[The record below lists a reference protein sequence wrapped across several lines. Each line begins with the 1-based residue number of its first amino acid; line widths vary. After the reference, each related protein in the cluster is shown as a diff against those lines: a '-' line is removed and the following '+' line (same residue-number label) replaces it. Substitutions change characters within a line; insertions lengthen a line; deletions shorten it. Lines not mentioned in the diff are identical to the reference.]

1 MHTPPDL
8 ALLIWL
14 ILLLLLLKFDPART
28 PGTSPALW
36 LPVTWIFIL
45 ASRNPSQWLSGIG
58 GALSAKSIQKGNPLD
73 EAVFLF
79 LILTSIWVLSRRSID
94 WKSLFEHNAVL
105 MAFVIFALLSV
116 CWSGFPFITFKR
128 WFRDLGSYL
137 AMLVVVSD
145 VRPIEA
151 TRTLLRRL
159 TYLLVPLSIVL
170 IKYFPALSNSYDPW
184 TGVGTV
190 GGVATSKNMLG
201 TIFLACGIFIFWDSL
216 ARWPDRTNRQVRQTL
231 IVNAVFAGM
240 ILWLVHITKSTTSE
254 VCLIL
259 GCLVL
264 GATRINFFRR
274 HRTLLKMLVP
284 FAFLLYLLLDF
295 GLGLNGKMAEAVGKN
310 PNLTDRT
317 LIWAFLL
324 KMHTNPLIGTGY
336 QSFWVGPRLQYF
348 WNNAGLGH
356 INEAHN
362 GYLEIYLEL
371 GLIGVILM
379 AIFLISALRAISRNI
394 DTGSQLGVLGLA
406 LWLVIVFYNMSE
418 AAFEG
423 GLLYTIFLI
432 TAVRIPAR
440 NRMKLRRISPLE
452 HTEAQTAD
460 TAPAA

>member
-14 ILLLLLLKFDPART
+14 FLLLLLLKYDPART
-28 PGTSPALW
+28 AGTSPALW
-36 LPVTWIFIL
+36 LPVTWLFIV

-58 GALSAKSIQKGNPLD
+58 GALSAQSIEAGNPLD
-73 EAVFLF
+73 EAVFLV
-79 LILTSIWVLSRRSID
+79 LILSSMWVLSRRSIN
-94 WKSLFEHNAVL
+94 WQHLLQRNAAL
-105 MAFVIFALLSV
+105 AAFLAFALLSV
-116 CWSGFPFITFKR
+116 FWSGFPLITFKR
-128 WFRDLGSYL
+128 WFRDLGNYL
-137 AMLVVVSD
+137 AMLVVISD
-145 VRPIEA
+145 AQPVDAI
-151 TRTLLRRL
+151 RTLLRRL

-201 TIFLACGIFIFWDSL
+201 TIFLICGIFIFWDTL
-216 ARWPDRTNRQVRQTL
+216 TRWPDRRSRKTRQTL

-240 ILWLVHITKSTTSE
+240 ILWLVNAAKSTTSE

-264 GATRINFFRR
+264 LAVRTRIFRR
-274 HRTLLKMLVP
+274 HPKLVKVLVP
-284 FAFLLYLLLDF
+284 SAFLLYLLLDF

-324 KMHTNPLIGTGY
+324 KMHTNPLLGTGY
-336 QSFWVGPRLQYF
+336 QSFWLGPRLQYF

-371 GLIGVILM
+371 GLLGVFLL
-379 AIFLISALRAISRNI
+379 AIFLIAAYRMIAQNFDR
-394 DTGSQLGVLGLA
+394 GSQLGALGLA
-406 LWLVIVFYNMSE
+406 IWLVIVFYNMSE

-432 TAVRIPAR
+432 TAVQISAR
-440 NRMKLRRISPLE
+440 NRMRFRHIPPPE
-452 HTEAQTAD
+452 HSEAPSANTVSVV
-460 TAPAA
+460 